1 MKQTIKH
8 LLILLTTFYLAS
20 CSNSDNQNSDKDTL
34 ATKNEVKSDSTI
46 LPEIKATENDTSVSS
61 QEINNENQELVKNEK
76 KQEKPRPILV
86 KIVEDEEEDE
96 NEVDVNRF
104 QNEFPTSKPTI
115 DQEETIFA
123 SGPENNVQFKGG
135 EQALQDFIVDNL
147 VYPGEE
153 KLNEIEGF
161 AIVAFVIN
169 VDGTVADVKINRSS
183 GNKALD
189 QEAIRIVKMT
199 SGKWTPATIKNK
211 PVRTISRLPI
221 SFEIDSE

>member
-1 MKQTIKH
+1 MKHTIKH
-8 LLILLTTFYLAS
+8 LLLLLTTFYLAS
-20 CSNSDNQNSDKDTL
+20 CSNSDKQNSDNDTQ
-34 ATKNEVKSDSTI
+34 ATETEGKSDSTI
-46 LPEIKATENDTSVSS
+46 LSGAKASGLDSS
-61 QEINNENQELVKNEK
+61 LGIQETVKNEEKQK
-76 KQEKPRPILV
+76 KPELIQMKV
-86 KIVEDEEEDE
+86 VEMEDDEDD
-96 NEVDVNRF
+96 NEVDMDQF
-104 QNEFPTSKPTI
+104 QNEPPIPNPII
-115 DQEETIFA
+115 DQEQTIYA
-123 SGPENNVQFKGG
+123 SDPQYNPQFKGG
-135 EQALQDFIVDNL
+135 DQALQEFIVDNL
-147 VYPGEE
+147 VYPEEE